1 MTSDQL
7 SAALQAEYLYL
18 QRTIEDFDARTLTI
32 KAWSITF
39 SFVAI
44 AGAFASHSRI
54 PFLLSAASAL
64 IFWMLEVQWK
74 IFQAAYYERSSQIEA
89 HFRGDQLIEHPF
101 QIGTSW
107 YAAWRSKRITQI
119 PRIAGWPHVALPH
132 IVVMGMGVTLWVLSG
147 MQVVKV

>member
-1 MTSDQL
+1 MTPDQL
-7 SAALQAEYLYL
+7 NAALQAEYLHV
-18 QRTIEDFDARTLTI
+18 QKTIEDFDARALTI

-54 PFLLSAASAL
+54 PFLLSAASAF
-64 IFWMLEVQWK
+64 IFWMLEIQWK
-74 IFQAAYYERSSQIEA
+74 IFQAAYYERSNQIEA
-89 HFRGDQLIEHPF
+89 HFRGGPLIEHPF

-107 YAAWRSKRITQI
+107 YAAWRSRRITQI
-119 PRIAGWPHVALPH
+119 PRVALWLHVALPH
-132 IVVMGMGVTLWVLSG
+132 VIVMGLGAMLWVLSG